1 MENLHIR
8 CKSCNR
14 EMEGHPTRTIACGC
28 SNMATIRGDKI
39 SAVDLS
45 KVVMLNSIQIKER
58 SGVLTTED
66 LAFQEARR
74 QRKVRRLDFEV
85 R

>member
-1 MENLHIR
+1 MENLRIR

-14 EMEGHPTRTIACGC
+14 EIEGHPTKTIACGC

-39 SAVDLS
+39 TAVDLS
-45 KVVMLNSIQIKER
+45 GVVMLNSTRVKIK
-58 SGVLTTED
+58 SNILTNED

>member
-1 MENLHIR
+1 
-8 CKSCNR
+8 
-14 EMEGHPTRTIACGC
+14 
-28 SNMATIRGDKI
+28 
-39 SAVDLS
+39 
-45 KVVMLNSIQIKER
+45 
-58 SGVLTTED
+58 VLTKED

>member
-1 MENLHIR
+1 MENIKIR
-8 CKSCNR
+8 CRSCGK
-14 EMEGHPTRTIACGC
+14 ELEGHPTKTVTCGC
-28 SNMATIRGDKI
+28 PNMASIRGDRI

-45 KVVMLNSIQIKER
+45 QIVMLNSHSNQLK
-58 SGVLTTED
+58 SGVLSNED
-66 LAFQEARR
+66 LAYQEARR

>member
-1 MENLHIR
+1 MENLRIR

-14 EMEGHPTRTIACGC
+14 EIEGHPTKTIACGC

-39 SAVDLS
+39 TAVDLS
-45 KVVMLNSIQIKER
+45 SVVMLNSTRVKIK
-58 SGVLTTED
+58 SNILTNED